1 VDDKKGAGGHKVV
14 AWLMKPARGK
24 LVDCCFADDEQEA
37 VSCSIADEQEA
48 KVEGTGGYKIV
59 AWL

>member
-1 VDDKKGAGGHKVV
+1 MVDET
-14 AWLMKPARGK
+14 RGK

-37 VSCSIADEQEA
+37 VSCCIADEQEA